1 MKHFTRPK
9 LLLVVS
15 VLFVLTGNFLP
26 IRVPVLISQHTYE
39 IGPGGS
45 SPDSVDI
52 PLGIFYGESVSVI
65 VEFDSSATP
74 DDCLV
79 WALVNY
85 QYPTKGISEAAIRL
99 EDQREMSFTFGW
111 ENVRLIPIFV
121 TGFLVRIF
129 YFGTESVSVD
139 VSITRLGNLV
149 TLTGL
154 GLIVILTVIILKPVI
169 INQVGKRQYLQ
180 DRRTDNGRD
189 GRI

>member
-1 MKHFTRPK
+1 VKHFTGPK
-9 LLLVVS
+9 LLLVVG
-15 VLFVLTGNFLP
+15 VLFVLTGTFLS
-26 IRVPVLISQHTYE
+26 IRVPVLSSQHTYE
-39 IGPGGS
+39 IGPGGI

-65 VEFDSSATP
+65 VEFDSSTSP

-99 EDQREMSFTFGW
+99 EGQREMSFTLGW
-111 ENVRLIPIFV
+111 EN

-139 VSITRLGNLV
+139 VSITRFGNPV

-154 GLIVILTVIILKPVI
+154 GLLVILTVIILKTVI
-169 INQVGKRQYLQ
+169 TKQVGKR
-180 DRRTDNGRD
+180 
-189 GRI
+189 

>member
-1 MKHFTRPK
+1 MKHFTKPK
-9 LLLVVS
+9 VLLVVG
-15 VLFVLTGNFLP
+15 VLFVLTGNFLAV
-26 IRVPVLISQHTYE
+26 RVPVLDSQHTYE
-39 IGPGGS
+39 IGPGDS

-99 EDQREMSFTFGW
+99 EGQSEMSFTFGW

-139 VSITRLGNLV
+139 VYIIRLGNLV
-149 TLTGL
+149 TLIGL
-154 GLIVILTVIILKPVI
+154 GLLVILIAIVLKPAI

-180 DRRTDNGRD
+180 DRKTDNGRD

>member
-1 MKHFTRPK
+1 MKHLARPK
-9 LLLVVS
+9 LLLVVG

-26 IRVPVLISQHTYE
+26 IRIPVLSSQHTYE

-52 PLGIFYGESVSVI
+52 PIGIFYCKSVSVT

-99 EDQREMSFTFGW
+99 EGQREMSFTFGW

-154 GLIVILTVIILKPVI
+154 GILVILTAIVLKPVI
-169 INQVGKRQYLQ
+169 INRLGKR
-180 DRRTDNGRD
+180 
-189 GRI
+189 